1 MICDIINVPIRYK
14 KRGDYYVY
22 ENSSIWIKI
31 YKALTIIIFFI
42 LLIGGVFAGAF
53 LRDINDVTS
62 ALSFPIG
69 IISAFG
75 ELVFNMLII
84 QLLNNVRVIRENS
97 QSLVDKMK
105 SKGDNLY
112 LMNGNLVSI
121 DGGVQSI
128 KTAVKQENANTE
140 E

>member
-1 MICDIINVPIRYK
+1 MCRLGIKKEGIIMFN
-14 KRGDYYVY
+14 

-53 LRDINDVTS
+53 LRDINDVAS
-62 ALSFPIG
+62 ALSFPVG

-84 QLLNNVRVIRENS
+84 QLLDNVRVIRENS
-97 QSLVDKMK
+97 QAMVDKMK
-105 SKGDNLY
+105 STGDNLY

-128 KTAVKQENANTE
+128 KNTVKKESSNTE

>member
-1 MICDIINVPIRYK
+1 MFN
-14 KRGDYYVY
+14 

-31 YKALTIIIFFI
+31 YKVLTIIIFFI

-53 LRDINDVTS
+53 LRDINDVAS

-97 QSLVDKMK
+97 QAMVDKMK
-105 SKGDNLY
+105 STGDNLY

-128 KTAVKQENANTE
+128 KNTVKKESSNTE

>member
-1 MICDIINVPIRYK
+1 MFN
-14 KRGDYYVY
+14 
-22 ENSSIWIKI
+22 ENSNIWIKI

-53 LRDINDVTS
+53 LRDINDVAS

-84 QLLNNVRVIRENS
+84 QLLSNLRVIRENS

-105 SKGDNLY
+105 STGDDLY

-128 KTAVKQENANTE
+128 KNTVKKESSNTE

>member
-1 MICDIINVPIRYK
+1 MFN
-14 KRGDYYVY
+14 

-31 YKALTIIIFFI
+31 YKVLTIVIFFI

-53 LRDINDVTS
+53 LRDINDVAS
-62 ALSFPIG
+62 ALSFPVG

-105 SKGDNLY
+105 STGYDLY
-112 LMNGNLVSI
+112 LMNDNLVSI
-121 DGGVQSI
+121 DGGIQSI
-128 KTAVKQENANTE
+128 KNTVKKESSNTE